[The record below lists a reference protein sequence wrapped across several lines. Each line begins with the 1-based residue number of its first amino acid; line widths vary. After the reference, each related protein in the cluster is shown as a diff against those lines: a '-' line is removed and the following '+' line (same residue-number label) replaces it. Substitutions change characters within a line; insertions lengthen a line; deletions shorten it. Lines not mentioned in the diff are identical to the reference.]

1 MMNDISRP
9 VDLTGKVSFVTGA
22 SRGIGRTVADA
33 LAREGSNVAVCDVL
47 SCTET
52 VADILSR
59 KRECLEFRLDILK
72 KSDIHNA
79 VAEVIKK
86 WGRIDI
92 LVNNAAILGEYTKE
106 LEEYTEDEWDRL
118 IQVNLKGTF
127 LVTQAVWPHMKKDGG
142 GKIVC
147 MGSIA
152 GRIGGVLAGPHYCA
166 SKGGIHA
173 FAKWAAKNGMKYG
186 IYVNGIAPGPIA
198 TPMTENE
205 PYRDEMVP
213 MGRLG
218 QPQDIA
224 EVVVFLAS
232 QASNFITGNILDVN
246 GGILMA

>member
-1 MMNDISRP
+1 MKNDISGP
-9 VDLTGKVSFVTGA
+9 IDLT
-22 SRGIGRTVADA
+22 GRTVADA

-47 SCTET
+47 PCTET
-52 VADILSR
+52 VADIQ
-59 KRECLEFRLDILK
+59 KREREYLEFRFDILR
-72 KSDIHNA
+72 KSNIHNA
-79 VAEVIKK
+79 VSEVIKK

-92 LVNNAAILGEYTKE
+92 LVNNAAILGESAKE
-106 LEEYTEDEWDRL
+106 FEEYTEDEWDRL

-127 LVTQAVWPHMKKDGG
+127 LVTQAIWPHMKKNGG

-152 GRIGGVLAGPHYCA
+152 GRVGGVLAGPHYCA

-173 FAKWAAKNGMKYG
+173 FVKWAAKNGIKHG

-232 QASNFITGNILDVN
+232 QASNFIAGKILDVN
-246 GGILMA
+246 GGIVMI